1 MTYLQCPHKSGVG
14 VRSIENCHVFGD
26 YIVKIN
32 LLLTFADEEGGGG
45 GGQQNWSFFADVINV

>member
-45 GGQQNWSFFADVINV
+45 GG